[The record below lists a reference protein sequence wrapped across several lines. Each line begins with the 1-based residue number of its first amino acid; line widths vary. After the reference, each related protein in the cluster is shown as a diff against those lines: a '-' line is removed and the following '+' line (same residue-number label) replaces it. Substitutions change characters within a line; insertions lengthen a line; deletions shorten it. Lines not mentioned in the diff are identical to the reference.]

1 LRRLQAAR
9 IGRLMD
15 NRRYLAYKSA
25 LRALERKDSELLDGH
40 ERERLRDTA
49 EALLLTSDPDD
60 AEPLRRDAA
69 IALSLLVLQ
78 RRWDAL
84 SADVMWHAISD
95 CGPRDAVASVPRL
108 RAMTFAGAL

>member
-1 LRRLQAAR
+1 
-9 IGRLMD
+9 MD
-15 NRRYLAYKSA
+15 HSRYLAYKSA
-25 LRALERKDSELLDGH
+25 LRALEHMDFELLDDH

-49 EALLLTSDPDD
+49 EALLLTRDPDD

-95 CGPRDAVASVPRL
+95 CGPANAPASVPRM

>member
-1 LRRLQAAR
+1 
-9 IGRLMD
+9 MD
-15 NRRYLAYKSA
+15 SSRYLAYKSA
-25 LRALERKDSELLDGH
+25 LRALERMDFELLDDH

-49 EALLLTSDPDD
+49 EALLLTRDPED

-95 CGPRDAVASVPRL
+95 CGPPDAVASAPRL